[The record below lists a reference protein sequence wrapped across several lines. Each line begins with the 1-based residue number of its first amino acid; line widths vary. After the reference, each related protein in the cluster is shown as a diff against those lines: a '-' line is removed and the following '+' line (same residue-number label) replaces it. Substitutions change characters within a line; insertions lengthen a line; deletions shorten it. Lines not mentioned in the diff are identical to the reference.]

1 MVEKFSNEI
10 NIFKKIEMLKMKNS
24 MNHIKNSEKINQ

>member
-10 NIFKKIEMLKMKNS
+10 NIFKKNRNVEN
-24 MNHIKNSEKINQ
+24 EKFNESHKKQ